1 MQSALEVSSNKNQ
14 TDEFLKSWGSL
25 YPRSGFLNQKN
36 EVKTASVIA
45 ACDTCFFKF

>member
-1 MQSALEVSSNKNQ
+1 MNEVSSNKNQ

-45 ACDTCFFKF
+45 AKKVQLLLLC

>member
-1 MQSALEVSSNKNQ
+1 MNEVSSNKNQ

-45 ACDTCFFKF
+45 ARAALVQPDD